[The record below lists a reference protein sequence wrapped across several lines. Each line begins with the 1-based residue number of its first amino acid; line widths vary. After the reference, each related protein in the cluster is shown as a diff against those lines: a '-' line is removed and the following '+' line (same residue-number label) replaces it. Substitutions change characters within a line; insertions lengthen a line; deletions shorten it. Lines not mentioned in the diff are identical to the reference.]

1 MPKKVWEE
9 EKMDKLVKENGNKS
23 QYLMITSWGMS
34 KDRMMNI
41 LKEKNPQMYLEL
53 IINKT
58 INTEIED
65 LMKASEI
72 AYQQIKKLVA
82 VEYPEPLELS
92 FIQKLSLSKMKQDMV
107 QKKMMEWLMNQPLIK
122 NRPTYI

>member
-1 MPKKVWEE
+1 MGGRKNGQIGERKWEQISIF
-9 EKMDKLVKENGNKS
+9 DD
-23 QYLMITSWGMS
+23 YLMGMS

>member
-1 MPKKVWEE
+1 
-9 EKMDKLVKENGNKS
+9 
-23 QYLMITSWGMS
+23 
-34 KDRMMNI
+34 MNI
-41 LKEKNPQMYLEL
+41 LKEKNPTKVFR
-53 IINKT
+53 IDNKQD
-58 INTEIED
+58 NQHRNRGLDE
-65 LMKASEI
+65 ASEI

>member
-1 MPKKVWEE
+1 MPKKSMGGRKNGQIGERKWEQISIF
-9 EKMDKLVKENGNKS
+9 DD
-23 QYLMITSWGMS
+23 YLMG
-34 KDRMMNI
+34 DVEGQDDEYFER
-41 LKEKNPQMYLEL
+41 KEPANVFR
-53 IINKT
+53 IDNNKT

-107 QKKMMEWLMNQPLIK
+107 QKKMMEWLMNQQLIK

>member
-1 MPKKVWEE
+1 
-9 EKMDKLVKENGNKS
+9 MDKLVKENGNKS

-58 INTEIED
+58 INTVIED

>member
-1 MPKKVWEE
+1 MPKKSMGGR
-9 EKMDKLVKENGNKS
+9 KNGQIGERKCEQIS
-23 QYLMITSWGMS
+23 IFDDYLMG
-34 KDRMMNI
+34 DVEGQDDEY
-41 LKEKNPQMYLEL
+41 LKEKEPQMYLEL

-92 FIQKLSLSKMKQDMV
+92 FIQAVIVENETDMV

>member
-1 MPKKVWEE
+1 MPKKSMGGRKNGQIGERKWEQISIF
-9 EKMDKLVKENGNKS
+9 DD
-23 QYLMITSWGMS
+23 YLMG
-34 KDRMMNI
+34 DVEGQDDEYFER
-41 LKEKNPQMYLEL
+41 KEPANVFR
-53 IINKT
+53 IDNKQD
-58 INTEIED
+58 NQHRNRGLD
-65 LMKASEI
+65 EI

>member
-1 MPKKVWEE
+1 MPKKSMGGRKNGQIGERKWEQISIF
-9 EKMDKLVKENGNKS
+9 DD
-23 QYLMITSWGMS
+23 YLMGMS